1 MNGTL
6 TKYFFSTNGELSYKS
21 NKYAWAYSETQI
33 DLGVSP
39 TVWSGFT
46 LLITA
51 YVHVSAQSDHFSLS
65 TQRYLKRFKIPWF
78 VDSGSK
84 TLWLDTMGVPADQ
97 MCLSF
102 GTH

>member
-1 MNGTL
+1 ML
-6 TKYFFSTNGELSYKS
+6 EHIVH
-21 NKYAWAYSETQI
+21 SETQL

-51 YVHVSAQSDHFSLS
+51 SVSAKSDHFSLS
-65 TQRYLKRFKIPWF
+65 TQRYLERFKNPWF

-84 TLWLDTMGVPADQ
+84 HSDWTRWVFRLTKSVF
-97 MCLSF
+97 F